1 MTDRIPSSPLMLL
14 GFATQLAQ
22 YGGLLEP
29 NRGIRVSHA
38 SSPSHI
44 LVLDSAYIAIYS
56 QIKNASYL
64 III

>member
-14 GFATQLAQ
+14 GFAIQLVR

-29 NRGIRVSHA
+29 NRGICVSDA

-44 LVLDSAYIAIYS
+44 LVLDSAYIAIYG
-56 QIKNASYL
+56 QITNASHL